1 MNEPNTAVAI
11 NNLRS
16 EVADMFKSVNKS
28 IDSRINHVVDQVI
41 NKSLEFHTTTK
52 KKALEDITVK
62 APLSV
67 EQLTQ
72 LYRQLYND
80 INEIKNNTTN
90 YALYDQMQEIG
101 KQFQEMKTE
110 FIWVKS
116 TLNQMVSD
124 KYIEADIKPEE
135 LEKLYQ
141 NSDLSPDLIASQFNI
156 SKEMF
161 YKIINGKEANPND
174 KRKHEMKQFFL
185 KAIFEDQ
192 NRATV

>member
-1 MNEPNTAVAI
+1 
-11 NNLRS
+11 
-16 EVADMFKSVNKS
+16 
-28 IDSRINHVVDQVI
+28 
-41 NKSLEFHTTTK
+41 
-52 KKALEDITVK
+52 
-62 APLSV
+62 
-67 EQLTQ
+67 
-72 LYRQLYND
+72 
-80 INEIKNNTTN
+80 
-90 YALYDQMQEIG
+90 
-101 KQFQEMKTE
+101 
-110 FIWVKS
+110 
-116 TLNQMVSD
+116 MVSD

-185 KAIFEDQ
+185 KTIFKDQ

>member
-41 NKSLEFHTTTK
+41 RESLEFHTTTK
-52 KKALEDITVK
+52 KKAIEDITVK

-67 EQLTQ
+67 DQLTQ
-72 LYRQLYND
+72 LYRQLYAD
-80 INEIKNNTTN
+80 MHDIKNNSTN
-90 YALYDQMQEIG
+90 YALYDQMQQIS
-101 KQFQEMKTE
+101 KQFEDMKTE

-161 YKIINGKEANPND
+161 YKW
-174 KRKHEMKQFFL
+174 
-185 KAIFEDQ
+185 
-192 NRATV
+192 